1 MTKSIQAIRGMS
13 DTLPEEIPYWSFLEN
28 ACRSV
33 VSAYHYREIR
43 FPVVEQTALF
53 KRTIGEATDIVEKEM
68 YTFTDRNGDSLTLRP
83 EGTAGCVR
91 AGIQNGLFY
100 NQIQRLWYLGPMF
113 RHERPQKG
121 RYRQF
126 YQLGVETYGMAGA
139 PIEAELIFMCLRLWK
154 ALGLESCIHLEL
166 NTLGTLDSR
175 NAYRQALV
183 TYLQSREKELDE
195 DSRRRLHTNPLR
207 ILDSKNPDLQP
218 LLAEAPKL
226 IDYLD
231 ETSRR
236 HFDQLRSLLDQAEVP
251 FIVNPTLVRGLDYY
265 THTVFEWVTDQ
276 LGAQGTVCAGG
287 RYDNLVELLGGK
299 STPAAGFA
307 AGLERLV
314 LLLRGVQECLDKIDI
329 YVVIAGEAVIQE
341 GLLMTEQL
349 RNVLPEWVIE
359 ADLSG
364 SSLKSQFK
372 RADKSGA
379 KWALV
384 IGEEEIK
391 TNTVT
396 LKHLRETV
404 PQKSLT
410 RDTLIPYLKSE
421 G

>member
-1 MTKSIQAIRGMS
+1 M
-13 DTLPEEIPYWSFLEN
+13 
-28 ACRSV
+28 
-33 VSAYHYREIR
+33 
-43 FPVVEQTALF
+43 
-53 KRTIGEATDIVEKEM
+53 
-68 YTFTDRNGDSLTLRP
+68 
-83 EGTAGCVR
+83 
-91 AGIQNGLFY
+91 
-100 NQIQRLWYLGPMF
+100 
-113 RHERPQKG
+113 
-121 RYRQF
+121 
-126 YQLGVETYGMAGA
+126 
-139 PIEAELIFMCLRLWK
+139 
-154 ALGLESCIHLEL
+154 
-166 NTLGTLDSR
+166 
-175 NAYRQALV
+175 
-183 TYLQSREKELDE
+183 
-195 DSRRRLHTNPLR
+195 
-207 ILDSKNPDLQP
+207 
-218 LLAEAPKL
+218 
-226 IDYLD
+226 
-231 ETSRR
+231 
-236 HFDQLRSLLDQAEVP
+236 
-251 FIVNPTLVRGLDYY
+251 
-265 THTVFEWVTDQ
+265 
-276 LGAQGTVCAGG
+276 
-287 RYDNLVELLGGK
+287 
-299 STPAAGFA
+299 
-307 AGLERLV
+307 